1 MNRQEVFDWC
11 RQRYG
16 TEPDYPWNDWNAVL
30 RHKDNR
36 KWFGLV
42 LEVKGNKLGMDTE
55 KMVDLLNIKCDP
67 VLIGSLLL
75 RRGFFPAYHM
85 NKDNWVSILL
95 DDPENDEKIKSLL
108 DMSYEMTRSRKKKR
122 SGKEA

>member
-1 MNRQEVFDWC
+1 MTRQDIFEWC
-11 RQRYG
+11 KKQYDV
-16 TEPDYPWNDWNAVL
+16 EPDYPWYDWNAVL

-67 VLIGSLLL
+67 MLIGSLLL
-75 RRGFFPAYHM
+75 QRGFFPAYHM

-95 DDPENDEKIKSLL
+95 DAPENDEKIKSLL
-108 DMSYEMTRSRKKKR
+108 DMSYEMTKNRKKEKR
-122 SGKEA
+122 

>member
-1 MNRQEVFDWC
+1 MTRQDIFEWC
-11 RQRYG
+11 KQQYDV
-16 TEPDYPWNDWNAVL
+16 EPDYPWYDWNAVL

-42 LEVKGNKLGMDTE
+42 LEINGGKLGMDTE

-67 VLIGSLLL
+67 MLIGSLLL
-75 RRGFFPAYHM
+75 QRGFFPAYHM

-95 DDPENDEKIKSLL
+95 DAPENDEKIKSLL
-108 DMSYEMTRSRKKKR
+108 DMSYEMTKNRKKEKR
-122 SGKEA
+122 

>member
-1 MNRQEVFDWC
+1 MTRQDIFVWC
-11 RQRYG
+11 KQQYDV
-16 TEPDYPWNDWNAVL
+16 EPDYPWNDWNAVL

-95 DDPENDEKIKSLL
+95 DAPENDEKIKSLL

>member
-1 MNRQEVFDWC
+1 MTRQDIFVWC
-11 RQRYG
+11 KQQYDV
-16 TEPDYPWNDWNAVL
+16 EPDYPWYDWNAVL

-42 LEVKGNKLGMDTE
+42 LEINGGKLGMDTE

-67 VLIGSLLL
+67 MLIGSLLL

-95 DDPENDEKIKSLL
+95 DAPENDEKIKSLL

>member
-1 MNRQEVFDWC
+1 MNETMTRQDIFAWC
-11 RQRYG
+11 RQQYG
-16 TEPDYPWNDWNAVL
+16 IEPDYPWNDWNAVL

-75 RRGFFPAYHM
+75 QRGFFPAYHM

-95 DDPENDEKIKSLL
+95 DAPENDEKIKSLL
-108 DMSYEMTRSRKKKR
+108 DMSYEMTKNRKKEKR
-122 SGKEA
+122 

>member
-1 MNRQEVFDWC
+1 MTRQDIFVWC
-11 RQRYG
+11 KQQYDV
-16 TEPDYPWNDWNAVL
+16 EPDYPWNDWNAVL

-67 VLIGSLLL
+67 MLIGSLLL

-95 DDPENDEKIKSLL
+95 DAPENDEKIKSLL
-108 DMSYEMTRSRKKKR
+108 DMSYEMTKNRKKEKR
-122 SGKEA
+122 

>member
-1 MNRQEVFDWC
+1 MRRQDIFVWC
-11 RQRYG
+11 KQQYDV
-16 TEPDYPWNDWNAVL
+16 EPDYPWNDWNAVL

-67 VLIGSLLL
+67 MLIGSLLL

-95 DDPENDEKIKSLL
+95 DAPENDEKIKSLL

>member
-1 MNRQEVFDWC
+1 MRRQDIFVWC
-11 RQRYG
+11 KQQYDV
-16 TEPDYPWNDWNAVL
+16 EPDYPWNDWNAVL

-42 LEVKGNKLGMDTE
+42 LEINGGKLGMDTE

-67 VLIGSLLL
+67 MLIGSLLL
-75 RRGFFPAYHM
+75 QRGFFPAYHM

-95 DDPENDEKIKSLL
+95 DAPENDEKIKSLL
-108 DMSYEMTRSRKKKR
+108 DMSYEMTKNRKKEKR
-122 SGKEA
+122 

>member
-1 MNRQEVFDWC
+1 MTRQDIFEWC
-11 RQRYG
+11 KQQYDV
-16 TEPDYPWNDWNAVL
+16 ESDYPWNDWNAVL

-42 LEVKGNKLGMDTE
+42 LEINGGKLGMDTE

-67 VLIGSLLL
+67 MLIGSLLL

-95 DDPENDEKIKSLL
+95 DAPENDEKIKSLL
-108 DMSYEMTRSRKKKR
+108 DMSYEMTKNRKKEKR
-122 SGKEA
+122 

>member
-1 MNRQEVFDWC
+1 M
-11 RQRYG
+11 
-16 TEPDYPWNDWNAVL
+16 
-30 RHKDNR
+30 
-36 KWFGLV
+36 
-42 LEVKGNKLGMDTE
+42 EVKGNKLGMDTE

-67 VLIGSLLL
+67 VLIGSLLFQK
-75 RRGFFPAYHM
+75 GYYPAYHM
-85 NKDNWVSILL
+85 NKDNWISILL

>member
-1 MNRQEVFDWC
+1 MRRQDIFVWC
-11 RQRYG
+11 KQQYDV
-16 TEPDYPWNDWNAVL
+16 EPDYPWNDWNAVL

-75 RRGFFPAYHM
+75 QRGFFPAYHM

-95 DDPENDEKIKSLL
+95 DAPENDEKIKSLL
-108 DMSYEMTRSRKKKR
+108 DMSYEMTKNRKKEKR
-122 SGKEA
+122 

>member
-1 MNRQEVFDWC
+1 MTRQDIFEWC
-11 RQRYG
+11 KQQYDV
-16 TEPDYPWNDWNAVL
+16 EPDYPWNDWIAVL

-95 DDPENDEKIKSLL
+95 DAPENDEKIKSLL
-108 DMSYEMTRSRKKKR
+108 DMSYEMTKNRKKEKR
-122 SGKEA
+122 

>member
-1 MNRQEVFDWC
+1 MRRQDIFVWC
-11 RQRYG
+11 KQQYDV
-16 TEPDYPWNDWNAVL
+16 EPDYPWNDWNAVL

-95 DDPENDEKIKSLL
+95 DALENDEKIKSLL

>member
-1 MNRQEVFDWC
+1 MTRQDIFVWC
-11 RQRYG
+11 KQQYDV
-16 TEPDYPWNDWNAVL
+16 EPDYPWNDWNAVL

-67 VLIGSLLL
+67 MLIGSLLL

-95 DDPENDEKIKSLL
+95 DAPENDEKIKSLL

>member
-1 MNRQEVFDWC
+1 MTRQDIFEWC
-11 RQRYG
+11 KQQYDV
-16 TEPDYPWNDWNAVL
+16 EPDYPWNDWNAVL

-42 LEVKGNKLGMDTE
+42 LEINGGKLGMDTE

-67 VLIGSLLL
+67 MLIGSLLL

-85 NKDNWVSILL
+85 NKDNWISILL

-108 DMSYEMTRSRKKKR
+108 DMRYKMTKNRKKKR
-122 SGKEA
+122 GSKEA

>member
-1 MNRQEVFDWC
+1 MTRQDIFAWC
-11 RQRYG
+11 KQQYG
-16 TEPDYPWNDWNAVL
+16 IEPDYPWNDWNAVL

-42 LEVKGNKLGMDTE
+42 LEVKGNKLGMDME

-75 RRGFFPAYHM
+75 QRGFFPAYHM
-85 NKDNWVSILL
+85 NKDNWISILL
-95 DDPENDEKIKSLL
+95 DDPENDEKIKFLL
-108 DMSYEMTRSRKKKR
+108 DMSYEMTKNRKKKR
-122 SGKEA
+122 IGKEA

>member
-1 MNRQEVFDWC
+1 MNETMTRQDIFVWC
-11 RQRYG
+11 KQQYDV
-16 TEPDYPWNDWNAVL
+16 EPDYPWNDWNAVL

-67 VLIGSLLL
+67 MLIGSLLL

-95 DDPENDEKIKSLL
+95 DAPENDEKIKSLL
-108 DMSYEMTRSRKKKR
+108 DMSYEMTKNRKKEKR
-122 SGKEA
+122 

>member
-1 MNRQEVFDWC
+1 MTRQDIFEWC
-11 RQRYG
+11 KKQYDV
-16 TEPDYPWNDWNAVL
+16 EPDYPWYDWNAVL

-42 LEVKGNKLGMDTE
+42 LEINGGKLGMDTE

-67 VLIGSLLL
+67 MLIGSLLIQ
-75 RRGFFPAYHM
+75 RGFFPAYHM

-95 DDPENDEKIKSLL
+95 DAPENDEKIKSLL
-108 DMSYEMTRSRKKKR
+108 DMSYEMTKNRKKEKR
-122 SGKEA
+122 

>member
-1 MNRQEVFDWC
+1 MRRQDIFVWC
-11 RQRYG
+11 KQQYDV
-16 TEPDYPWNDWNAVL
+16 EPDYPWNDWNAVL

-75 RRGFFPAYHM
+75 QRGFFPAYHM

-95 DDPENDEKIKSLL
+95 DAPENDEKIKSLL

>member
-1 MNRQEVFDWC
+1 MTRQDIFEWC
-11 RQRYG
+11 KQQYDV
-16 TEPDYPWNDWNAVL
+16 EPDYPWNDWNAVL

-42 LEVKGNKLGMDTE
+42 LEVKGNTLGMDTE
-55 KMVDLLNIKCDP
+55 KMVDLINIKCDP

-95 DDPENDEKIKSLL
+95 DAPENDEKIKSLL

>member
-1 MNRQEVFDWC
+1 MTRQDIFEWC
-11 RQRYG
+11 KQQYDV
-16 TEPDYPWNDWNAVL
+16 EPDYPWNDWNAVL

-67 VLIGSLLL
+67 MLIGSLLL
-75 RRGFFPAYHM
+75 QRGFFPAYHM
-85 NKDNWVSILL
+85 NKDNWISILL

-108 DMSYEMTRSRKKKR
+108 DMSYEMTKNRKKKR
-122 SGKEA
+122 GSKEA

>member
-1 MNRQEVFDWC
+1 MTRQDIFEWC
-11 RQRYG
+11 KKQYDV
-16 TEPDYPWNDWNAVL
+16 EPDYPWYDWNAVL

-42 LEVKGNKLGMDTE
+42 LEINGGKLGMDTE

-67 VLIGSLLL
+67 MLIGSLLL
-75 RRGFFPAYHM
+75 QRGFFPAYHM

-95 DDPENDEKIKSLL
+95 DAPENDEKIKSLL
-108 DMSYEMTRSRKKKR
+108 DMSYEMTKNRKKEKR
-122 SGKEA
+122 

>member
-1 MNRQEVFDWC
+1 MTRQDIFEWC
-11 RQRYG
+11 KKQYDV
-16 TEPDYPWNDWNAVL
+16 EPDYPWYDWNAVL

-42 LEVKGNKLGMDTE
+42 LEINGGKLGMDTE

-67 VLIGSLLL
+67 MLIGSLLL

-95 DDPENDEKIKSLL
+95 DAPENDEKIKSLL
-108 DMSYEMTRSRKKKR
+108 DMSYEMTKNRKKEKR
-122 SGKEA
+122 

>member
-1 MNRQEVFDWC
+1 MTRQDIFEWC
-11 RQRYG
+11 KQQYDV
-16 TEPDYPWNDWNAVL
+16 EPDYPWNDWNAVL

-75 RRGFFPAYHM
+75 QKGYYPAYHM
-85 NKDNWVSILL
+85 NKANWISILL

>member
-1 MNRQEVFDWC
+1 MTRQDIFVWC
-11 RQRYG
+11 KQQYDV
-16 TEPDYPWNDWNAVL
+16 EPDYPWNDWNAVL

-55 KMVDLLNIKCDP
+55 KMVDLINIKCDP

-95 DDPENDEKIKSLL
+95 DAPENDEKIKSLL

>member
-1 MNRQEVFDWC
+1 MTRQDIFEWC
-11 RQRYG
+11 KKQYDV
-16 TEPDYPWNDWNAVL
+16 EPDYPWYDWNAVL

-42 LEVKGNKLGMDTE
+42 LEINGGKLGMDTE

-67 VLIGSLLL
+67 MLIGSLLL
-75 RRGFFPAYHM
+75 QRGFFPAYHM

-95 DDPENDEKIKSLL
+95 DAPENDEKIKSLL

>member
-1 MNRQEVFDWC
+1 MTRQDIFVWC
-11 RQRYG
+11 KQQYDV
-16 TEPDYPWNDWNAVL
+16 EPDYPWNDWNAVL

-42 LEVKGNKLGMDTE
+42 LEINGGKLGMDTE

-67 VLIGSLLL
+67 MLIGSLLL

-95 DDPENDEKIKSLL
+95 DAPENDEKIKSLL